1 MGGSQKAYEIS
12 TTRPRIAEWPKMD
25 EILMLQLSN
34 AVTGESTPQEA
45 LDQAAKEFEEL
56 LGEKLPIQYQ

>member
-1 MGGSQKAYEIS
+1 
-12 TTRPRIAEWPKMD
+12 
-25 EILMLQLSN
+25 MLQLSN